1 MSTFVVQTFLKN
13 KKRNMN
19 NSQQTIS
26 QVDRAI
32 EKTIAKF
39 TNNEDTVVFT
49 DVHFRVIQ
57 DSGEILTFDDDDEEI
72 NRCVVNDWI
81 GNTDDNF
88 YHHVAS
94 LLRQRLN
101 EHTEQIEK
109 MNIAKPF
116 SFILED
122 DEHELIAELFI
133 ADDDTVILGGDL
145 MEGLNSDLDKFFDDL
160 MKD

>member
-1 MSTFVVQTFLKN
+1 MEH
-13 KKRNMN
+13 
-19 NSQQTIS
+19 SQQTVS

-32 EKTIAKF
+32 EKTIVKF
-39 TNNEDTVVFT
+39 TGNRETVVFT
-49 DVHFRVIQ
+49 DLHFRVIQ
-57 DSGEILTFDDDDEEI
+57 DSGEMLTFDDDDEEV
-72 NRCVVNDWI
+72 NRCVISDWI
-81 GNTDDNF
+81 GNTDDSF

-94 LLRQRLN
+94 LMRQRLN
-101 EHTEQIEK
+101 AHAEQIEK

-122 DEHELIAELFI
+122 DEHETIAELFL

-160 MKD
+160 MKE

>member
-1 MSTFVVQTFLKN
+1 MEH
-13 KKRNMN
+13 
-19 NSQQTIS
+19 SQQTVS

-39 TNNEDTVVFT
+39 TGNRETVVFT
-49 DVHFRVIQ
+49 DLHFRVIQ
-57 DSGEILTFDDDDEEI
+57 DSGEMLTFDDDDEEV
-72 NRCVVNDWI
+72 NRCVISDWI
-81 GNTDDNF
+81 GNTDDSF

-94 LLRQRLN
+94 LMRQRLN
-101 EHTEQIEK
+101 AHAEQIEK
-109 MNIAKPF
+109 MTIAKPF

-122 DEHELIAELFI
+122 DEHETIAELFL

-160 MKD
+160 MKE

>member
-1 MSTFVVQTFLKN
+1 MEH
-13 KKRNMN
+13 
-19 NSQQTIS
+19 SQQTVS

-39 TNNEDTVVFT
+39 TGDSESVVFT
-49 DVHFRVIQ
+49 DLHFRVIQ
-57 DSGEILTFDDDDEEI
+57 DSGEMLTFDDDDEEI
-72 NRCVVNDWI
+72 NRCVISDWI
-81 GNTDDNF
+81 GNTDDSF

-94 LLRQRLN
+94 LLRKRLN
-101 EHTEQIEK
+101 AYTSQIEK

-122 DEHELIAELFI
+122 DEHETIAELFL

-160 MKD
+160 MKE

>member
-1 MSTFVVQTFLKN
+1 MEH
-13 KKRNMN
+13 
-19 NSQQTIS
+19 SQQTVS

-39 TNNEDTVVFT
+39 TGSNESVVFT
-49 DVHFRVIQ
+49 DLHFRVIQ
-57 DSGEILTFDDDDEEI
+57 DSGEMLTFDDDDEEI
-72 NRCVVNDWI
+72 NRCVISDWI
-81 GNTDDNF
+81 GNTDDTF

-94 LLRQRLN
+94 LMRQRLN
-101 EHTEQIEK
+101 AHTAQIEK

-122 DEHELIAELFI
+122 DEHETIAELFL

-160 MKD
+160 MKE